1 MAIKGI
7 LFDFWGTLIENG
19 VFPSPV
25 RQAQNILGLDTD
37 FSDYIQK
44 FEEALMLK
52 KYKDLY
58 EAFTA
63 VCNSFDIEPTQDIL
77 DQLVGLWNRNKLF
90 AKPYIETKIVL
101 EILKKSYTLAIISD
115 TDCFSV
121 NQVLEKYE
129 LGKYFSGIFLSYEL
143 GKLKTNPEMFEEALD
158 KLGLKKEEVLMVGD
172 SLESDMAAAKNAG
185 IKAVLVDRRGRRE
198 YPDKVRNLKELR
210 RFL

>member
-7 LFDFWGTLIENG
+7 LFDFWGTLVENG

-25 RQAQNILGLDTD
+25 RQAQVVLGLEID
-37 FSDYIQK
+37 FSEYIQK

-52 KYKDLY
+52 KYNDLY

-63 VCNSFDIEPTQDIL
+63 VCEAFNVKPEQELL

-101 EILKKSYTLAIISD
+101 EILKKDYKLALISD

-129 LGKYFSGIFLSYEL
+129 LGKYFSGIFLSYEV
-143 GKLKTNPEMFEEALD
+143 GKLKTNPEMFEEALE
-158 KLGLKKEEVLMVGD
+158 KLELKKEEVIMVGD
-172 SLESDMAAAKNAG
+172 SMESDVAAAKNAG
-185 IKAVLVDRRGRRE
+185 IKAILVDRRNKRD
-198 YPDKVRNLKELR
+198 YPDRVRNLKELR
-210 RFL
+210 GFL